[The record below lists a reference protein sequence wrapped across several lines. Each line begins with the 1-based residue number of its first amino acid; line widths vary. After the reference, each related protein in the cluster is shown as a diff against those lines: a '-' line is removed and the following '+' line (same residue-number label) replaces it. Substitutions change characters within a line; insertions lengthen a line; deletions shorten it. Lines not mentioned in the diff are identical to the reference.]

1 MPRTHKILFG
11 IAGLALLSAGGLR
24 ADESSDSDEGKLRD
38 VLRNTMIQLRGAQ
51 TDLANLQATQATEA
65 EEKKNLDAQLVLL
78 RKNAAEDRALAEKAA
93 EGLKARQ
100 AEQEKEIAELQQSLA
115 NWKSNAEKANAAYKA
130 TDAERARQSA
140 TAVALEHRVED
151 LEARNA
157 ALERL
162 GNEILDRYAKFSL
175 GEQFLAREPFIGR
188 TRVELE
194 NLIQGYQDKL
204 LSQRATAPAPQ

>member
-1 MPRTHKILFG
+1 MSRTLKILLG
-11 IAGLALLSAGGLR
+11 MAGLALLSTGSLR
-24 ADESSDSDEGKLRD
+24 ADDSSDSDEGKLRD

-78 RKNAAEDRALAEKAA
+78 RKNAAEDRALAEKEA
-93 EGLKARQ
+93 ESLKAKQ
-100 AEQEKEIAELQQSLA
+100 AEQEKEISELQQSLA

-140 TAVALEHRVED
+140 TAVALERRVED

-194 NLIQGYQDKL
+194 NLVQDYQDKL
-204 LSQRATAPAPQ
+204 LNQRATAPAAQ